1 MTLEYYKKINNFHGL
16 LILIINTLINPFP
29 LNAECVTQNGLILI
43 INTLIN
49 PFPLKAECV
58 KPVKKLQ

>member
-29 LNAECVTQNGLILI
+29 LNAECNSKRFVNR
-43 INTLIN
+43 
-49 PFPLKAECV
+49 LK

>member
-16 LILIINTLINPFP
+16 LILIF
-29 LNAECVTQNGLILI
+29 
-43 INTLIN
+43 NTLIN

-58 KPVKKLQ
+58 TQNGLKKLQYKKQYFNKITVSV